1 MILKLLLNTL
11 MIWMIFKKILK
22 NTIQI
27 KKRKLL
33 IIFDEMI
40 ADMFSSKKLNAIVSE
55 LFIIGRKL
63 NISLV
68 FITQSQNKLYTLF
81 H

>member
-68 FITQSQNKLYTLF
+68 FITQSQTKPYTLF

>member
-40 ADMFSSKKLNAIVSE
+40 ADFFSSKKLNAIVSE

>member
-40 ADMFSSKKLNAIVSE
+40 ADFFSSKKLNAIVSE

-68 FITQSQNKLYTLF
+68 FITQS
-81 H
+81 

>member
-40 ADMFSSKKLNAIVSE
+40 ADFFSSKKLNAIVSE
-55 LFIIGRKL
+55 LFIIGRRL

-68 FITQSQNKLYTLF
+68 FITQS
-81 H
+81 

>member
-27 KKRKLL
+27 KKGKLL

-68 FITQSQNKLYTLF
+68 FITQS
-81 H
+81 

>member
-40 ADMFSSKKLNAIVSE
+40 ADFFSSKKLNAIVSE

-68 FITQSQNKLYTLF
+68 FITQSQTKLYTLF

>member
-40 ADMFSSKKLNAIVSE
+40 ADFFSSKKLNAIVSE

-63 NISLV
+63 IISLV
-68 FITQSQNKLYTLF
+68 FITQS
-81 H
+81 